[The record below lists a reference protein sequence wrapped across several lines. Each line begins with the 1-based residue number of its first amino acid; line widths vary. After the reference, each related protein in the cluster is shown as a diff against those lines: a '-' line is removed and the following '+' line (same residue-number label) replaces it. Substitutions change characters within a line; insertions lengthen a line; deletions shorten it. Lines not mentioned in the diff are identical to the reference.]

1 MFLSTRSRVCVGG
14 SEKICLPPSHQGVR
28 SCLLKETLLH
38 RHTHGTVFS
47 LWFGKTT
54 MSSLSISVSLFIC
67 PSTYPPTLICSPPSF
82 LRLISKCHQ
91 RELSA
96 AEISLHNVTV
106 LHTGG
111 FYIDPS
117 VWLQSSFARYIYMS
131 SLAMGG
137 TQASF
142 FSGNIWKDLLDNKRT
157 KRKAKLIDLENSSAN
172 WY

>member
-1 MFLSTRSRVCVGG
+1 
-14 SEKICLPPSHQGVR
+14 
-28 SCLLKETLLH
+28 
-38 RHTHGTVFS
+38 
-47 LWFGKTT
+47 

-142 FSGNIWKDLLDNKRT
+142 FSGNI
-157 KRKAKLIDLENSSAN
+157 
-172 WY
+172 